1 MRNLIIT
8 TIALCMNILTLF
20 FLFKI
25 NKKIKD
31 RIEIGERNF
40 FEDWGL
46 LSRLQELEVKINY
59 LEKIKVRMVK
69 EIVGGHRIEY
79 IECEELTELSGKVVC
94 VVFKEITYKD
104 KLLNPLQM
112 CLEELAEEGYKYK
125 LVDGNLEV
133 TI

>member
-1 MRNLIIT
+1 MKNLIIT

-31 RIEIGERNF
+31 RIETGERNF
-40 FEDWGL
+40 FVDWGL
-46 LSRLQELEVKINY
+46 SSRVQELEVKINY
-59 LEKIKVRMVK
+59 LEKIKVRTVK
-69 EIVGGHRIEY
+69 EIVERHGIEY
-79 IECEELTELSGKVVC
+79 IEYEELTDLSGKVVC

-104 KLLNPLQM
+104 KLLNPLQW
-112 CLEELAEEGYKYK
+112 CLEELTEEGYKYK
-125 LVDGNLEV
+125 LVDENLEV